1 MIRSAH
7 LEINNYKIG
16 GDIIDVQIA
25 VTKYIVEKIEQ
36 ILSKRNQKSL
46 LWWIRERKYWD
57 IDIFQ
62 FISFYLNFII
72 LLWNELVFFVMSE
85 SMLWVEPILRLT
97 TNCVIKMVENICNDK
112 TNYDQQKISV
122 SAYDF

>member
-46 LWWIRERKYWD
+46 L
-57 IDIFQ
+57 
-62 FISFYLNFII
+62 
-72 LLWNELVFFVMSE
+72 
-85 SMLWVEPILRLT
+85 
-97 TNCVIKMVENICNDK
+97 
-112 TNYDQQKISV
+112 
-122 SAYDF
+122 